1 MAIKREDLKNVDFSD
16 VADLD
21 KGLLQPTQP
30 GDILVHE
37 FMEPLGMSAN
47 ALVKA
52 LFVPTNR
59 ITSIINGDRAVTV
72 NTTLRLERYFRMD
85 ADFWLN
91 LQKQQGAVF

>member
-1 MAIKREDLKNVDFSD
+1 M
-16 VADLD
+16 
-21 KGLLQPTQP
+21 
-30 GDILVHE
+30 VHE

-91 LQKQQGAVF
+91 LQKQ